1 MILMRSN
8 ISPNFNP
15 VAIGAPQLGETC
27 VQITQTPKHAREPR
41 DKSSENVEKPLLRGA
56 MVTCYPV
63 AGGVRWPK
71 SNWEIPADTPGYPVL
86 RSRS

>member
-27 VQITQTPKHAREPR
+27 QRIAQTPKEGRETR
-41 DKSSENVEKPLLRGA
+41 EKSSENVEKPLLRG
-56 MVTCYPV
+56 
-63 AGGVRWPK
+63 RW
-71 SNWEIPADTPGYPVL
+71 
-86 RSRS
+86 